1 MDTGTGLSPWKKH
14 QAQVPAKR
22 LQTTET
28 VVEEK
33 VSWDQKMLLWIRMG
47 PALLVLAT
55 PLRPVIQEP
64 GSPNPCGLCKDAEL
78 VPWGH
83 GLPGEWHGPGQYL
96 SPLSGAQQH
105 SACSTMAASI
115 CKTACRLPCGQLK
128 GGDLGGQAG
137 GREIFRGAAWERVG
151 LVRGNA
157 DLAWV
162 APQLSCTL
170 CPHTKRGSTAL
181 WPQLAHLQGQKLLGQ
196 PDRQTMQL
204 HSLCFLWEA
213 G

>member
-1 MDTGTGLSPWKKH
+1 MVSAKMQNWFPGDMGCLGNGTDPVSTSAPSVVLS
-14 QAQVPAKR
+14 
-22 LQTTET
+22 
-28 VVEEK
+28 
-33 VSWDQKMLLWIRMG
+33 
-47 PALLVLAT
+47 
-55 PLRPVIQEP
+55 
-64 GSPNPCGLCKDAEL
+64 
-78 VPWGH
+78 
-83 GLPGEWHGPGQYL
+83 
-96 SPLSGAQQH
+96 
-105 SACSTMAASI
+105 STMAASI
-115 CKTACRLPCGQLK
+115 CKTAWRLFNCGQLK

-137 GREIFRGAAWERVG
+137 GREIFRGAAWERAG
-151 LVRGNA
+151 LVGGNA

>member
-1 MDTGTGLSPWKKH
+1 
-14 QAQVPAKR
+14 
-22 LQTTET
+22 
-28 VVEEK
+28 
-33 VSWDQKMLLWIRMG
+33 MLLWIRMG
-47 PALLVLAT
+47 PALLVLA
-55 PLRPVIQEP
+55 PHLRPVIQEP

-115 CKTACRLPCGQLK
+115 CKTAWRLPCGQLK

-137 GREIFRGAAWERVG
+137 GREIFRGAAWERAG
-151 LVRGNA
+151 LVGGNA